1 MPVGGGDIERQGL
14 GYNASTDGATVGHL
28 LHKLG
33 ALVQCDAVV
42 PRAQG
47 VSLSEHSPGRGGGT
61 TSAARVAFVK
71 ASDTAALKAEHGAM
85 AAMAPNAVH
94 VARAW
99 VRCAKGSATVALVV
113 SRLPETARTSEDEA
127 TVTHYDAFENVRSG
141 SGNVLACDV
150 AASAYTATSDAPEA
164 VSGWTQLEVAVRS
177 AKAEHEVTVQ
187 VVVQSHSNDAAVLI
201 DDVEFEVEAADA
213 SSVCAGAAARVSYK
227 AAHKCSS
234 DPTHLFYDL
243 RERGGVPVAFEQV
256 HAMVRIGF
264 RSVSCKK
271 PTLDATSAAECAFIS
286 RATLPHLGADE
297 VRAYMDARSDDE
309 LAAEMGW
316 AEEGS
321 RGPGVLAGASVAVGI
336 LRAGL
341 PDAIATG
348 VIRTVDG
355 PEYNIPLSPTDNP
368 NMASSPTSG
377 IAWHAMSAR
386 PISGVRRSAPLAP
399 AHHAAS
405 QGAYIGPARVLL
417 GAAYPPL
424 SVDGGSFICRGY
436 IGSRDR
442 TSLGDPRAHRPA
454 LLRPRSRAR
463 PVPSRHRADAPEAAP
478 FESATSEYI
487 CAARSRPETLAVLRL
502 PSPDGGDLA
511 AS

>member
-1 MPVGGGDIERQGL
+1 M
-14 GYNASTDGATVGHL
+14 
-28 LHKLG
+28 
-33 ALVQCDAVV
+33 
-42 PRAQG
+42 
-47 VSLSEHSPGRGGGT
+47 
-61 TSAARVAFVK
+61 K

-213 SSVCAGAAARVSYK
+213 SSVCAGGGGAGVSYK

-271 PTLDATSAAECAFIS
+271 PTLDATSAAECAFLS
-286 RATLPHLGADE
+286 QATLPHLGADE

-355 PEYNIPLSPTDNP
+355 PEYNIHGTPADSPSSGP
-368 NMASSPTSG
+368 SPTSG
-377 IAWHAMSAR
+377 IAWHAMSSSSDFKSFDDSSPSWR
-386 PISGVRRSAPLAP
+386 ICSDHLSGIVRRRATRGPSRIISWDAKSSLLCYSSQTG
-399 AHHAAS
+399 AS
-405 QGAYIGPARVLL
+405 
-417 GAAYPPL
+417 
-424 SVDGGSFICRGY
+424 SCICRG
-436 IGSRDR
+436 GS
-442 TSLGDPRAHRPA
+442 
-454 LLRPRSRAR
+454 PRSRTPVSSNLNRRLSGSCCFTAR
-463 PVPSRHRADAPEAAP
+463 SWRPRTTWRSIPTSYRGASSSTSRTARGNT
-478 FESATSEYI
+478 FESAT
-487 CAARSRPETLAVLRL
+487 AANTSARHRSTSSRSNT
-502 PSPDGGDLA
+502 
-511 AS
+511 